1 MRSSADESRLRDSAD
16 SQGVAWRLSH
26 QRSLSDFQQ
35 SLHCVLTNGNSNEGC
50 QRVVGAMDRILVIDD
65 DVEMCTMLAEYLE
78 SERLHAEVVHDGESG
93 LKRALSGD
101 HSVIVLDVMLPGMNG
116 LEVLRR
122 LRSVS
127 NARVVL
133 LTARGEELDR
143 IVGLEVGADDY
154 VPKPFSPRELL
165 ARIRAILRRPVTDP
179 ANNRVIPRLAP
190 LILGDIEMDFAT
202 RSVSCGERKLT
213 LTAVEFNLLELLL
226 RSAGQ
231 VVTREQ
237 MAKLVLGRNLAA
249 FDRSIDVHVSKLRQ
263 KLGEMPAGVERIK
276 AVRSVGY
283 LYCDSRAGRKN

>member
-1 MRSSADESRLRDSAD
+1 MRSGANEPRLRDTGY
-16 SQGVAWRLSH
+16 SQAAVCRMSH
-26 QRSLSDFQQ
+26 QRSLPDLQK
-35 SLHCVLTNGNSNEGC
+35 SLDCILTNGNNNEGC
-50 QRVVGAMDRILVIDD
+50 QRVAGAMDRILVIDD

-78 SERLHAEVVHDGESG
+78 SEGLHAEVAHDGETG

-122 LRSVS
+122 LRAES

-179 ANNRVIPRLAP
+179 ANSRVIPRLAP
-190 LILGDIEMDFAT
+190 LVLGDIEMDFAT
-202 RSVSCGERKLT
+202 RSVRCGERKLT

-249 FDRSIDVHVSKLRQ
+249 FDRSVDVHVSKLRQ
-263 KLGEMPAGVERIK
+263 KLGEMPSGVERIK
-276 AVRSVGY
+276 AIRSVGY
-283 LYCDSRAGRKN
+283 IYCDSTAGRKN

>member
-1 MRSSADESRLRDSAD
+1 
-16 SQGVAWRLSH
+16 
-26 QRSLSDFQQ
+26 
-35 SLHCVLTNGNSNEGC
+35 
-50 QRVVGAMDRILVIDD
+50 MDRILIVDD
-65 DVEMCTMLAEYLE
+65 DIEMCTMLAEYLE
-78 SERLHAEVVHDGESG
+78 SEGLHAELAHEGKVG
-93 LKRALSGD
+93 LDRALSGE

-122 LRSVS
+122 LRSES

-154 VPKPFSPRELL
+154 VPKLL
-165 ARIRAILRRPVTDP
+165 ARIRAIMRRPVSDMGAGRAVP
-179 ANNRVIPRLAP
+179 RVAP
-190 LILGDIEMDFAT
+190 LVLGDVEMDFAT
-202 RSVSCGERKLT
+202 RTVRCRKRPLT

-249 FDRSIDVHVSKLRQ
+249 FDRSVDVHVSKLRQ
-263 KLGEMPAGVERIK
+263 KLGEMAPGDERIK
-276 AVRSVGY
+276 AIRSVGY
-283 LYCDSRAGRKN
+283 VYFDAPSGGKN